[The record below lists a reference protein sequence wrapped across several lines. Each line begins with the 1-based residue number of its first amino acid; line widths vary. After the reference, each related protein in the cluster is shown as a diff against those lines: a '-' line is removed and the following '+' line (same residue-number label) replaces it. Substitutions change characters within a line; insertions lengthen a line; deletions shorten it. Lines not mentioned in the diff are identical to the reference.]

1 MMKPVQKNSTERQRN
16 VFNSEKYT
24 LEVFLTKSGVKRFQE
39 YIK

>member
-16 VFNSEKYT
+16 GFDSEKYT
-24 LEVFLTKSGVKRFQE
+24 RGVFLTKLGAKKFRE

>member
-1 MMKPVQKNSTERQRN
+1 MKPVQKNSTERQRN

-24 LEVFLTKSGVKRFQE
+24 LEVFFTKSGVKRFQE